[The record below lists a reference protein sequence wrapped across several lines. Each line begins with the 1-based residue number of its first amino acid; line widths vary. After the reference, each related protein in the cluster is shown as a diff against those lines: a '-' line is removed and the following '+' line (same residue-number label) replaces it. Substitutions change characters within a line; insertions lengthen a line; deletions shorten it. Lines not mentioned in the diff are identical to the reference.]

1 MWKRAGQGPLA
12 FAHAG
17 WRRCDGSNHEWM
29 QVLPIREY
37 NSTNTKTKCSGFFY
51 PKKLK
56 RKKKSLLPLKKPSL
70 QF

>member
-29 QVLPIREY
+29 QVQPIREY
-37 NSTNTKTKCSGFFY
+37 NSTN
-51 PKKLK
+51 PKKAVAFLP
-56 RKKKSLLPLKKPSL
+56 KK
-70 QF
+70 